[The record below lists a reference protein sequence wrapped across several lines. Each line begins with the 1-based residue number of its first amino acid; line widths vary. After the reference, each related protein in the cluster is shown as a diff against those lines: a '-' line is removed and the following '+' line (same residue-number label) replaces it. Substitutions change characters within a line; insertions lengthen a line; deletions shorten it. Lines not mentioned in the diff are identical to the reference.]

1 MNKTSDFSY
10 YLSKYLT
17 TYIAGIRNLSIN
29 TQKSYRDTF
38 KILII
43 FFNSKY
49 NLSTHK
55 IELKHLTKETICE
68 FIIWLKETRS
78 LGNSSLNQRLACIH
92 AFFKY
97 LQNEAPEKIYDC
109 QKIMS
114 IPYRRCLQKTI
125 DYLTKD
131 ALKSIFD
138 VIDKSKINERRDL
151 VMLCVLYDTGARVQE
166 LCDLSIR
173 DLHIHSD
180 SPYIMLTGKG
190 NKSRYVPIMK
200 NTKNIL
206 IDYLKEQKL
215 NLNEYYTKEY
225 PVFFNRQNNRL
236 TRSGISYIIN
246 KYANRARLN
255 SNIIPEK
262 VTPHIFRHSKAM
274 HLCQA
279 GVDLIYIR
287 DILGHVNIETTQV
300 YARINIE
307 TIRDSLEKVYP
318 DLSDSNL
325 GDWTTDKSLM
335 DFLESL

>member
-1 MNKTSDFSY
+1 M
-10 YLSKYLT
+10 
-17 TYIAGIRNLSIN
+17 
-29 TQKSYRDTF
+29 
-38 KILII
+38 
-43 FFNSKY
+43 
-49 NLSTHK
+49 
-55 IELKHLTKETICE
+55 
-68 FIIWLKETRS
+68 
-78 LGNSSLNQRLACIH
+78 
-92 AFFKY
+92 
-97 LQNEAPEKIYDC
+97 
-109 QKIMS
+109 
-114 IPYRRCLQKTI
+114 
-125 DYLTKD
+125 
-131 ALKSIFD
+131 
-138 VIDKSKINERRDL
+138 
-151 VMLCVLYDTGARVQE
+151 
-166 LCDLSIR
+166 
-173 DLHIHSD
+173 
-180 SPYIMLTGKG
+180 
-190 NKSRYVPIMK
+190 
-200 NTKNIL
+200 
-206 IDYLKEQKL
+206 
-215 NLNEYYTKEY
+215 
-225 PVFFNRQNNRL
+225 FFNRQNNRL